1 MSKSSALCSAL
12 GLLFVH
18 LTVFGCASIVA
29 THDHSRTIEARK
41 ADRGTHAT
49 IAIAPVVEIAAIEG
63 LPKNLGAA
71 LVLALETKERDGQ
84 IHGADKLNASLLA
97 NDSVETFARWR
108 SAYKQTGI
116 LDPRPLSTLQKSIG
130 ARYLLLP
137 LDTYVDREKISP
149 KEAQCRSI
157 CAVNPNNLWR
167 TKLKVL
173 AELIDTQNG
182 MVVWKGV
189 GEAQHIQDGGK
200 TLDFGLVVI
209 HPGKGEE
216 VETLAGR
223 MITVVAQGI
232 AKGVDSVFR

>member
-1 MSKSSALCSAL
+1 MGKPHFRCLVSIV
-12 GLLFVH
+12 LLLVG
-18 LTVFGCASIVA
+18 VGCASIEA
-29 THDHSRTIEARK
+29 THDHSKTLEVKK
-41 ADRGTHAT
+41 ADRGPRS
-49 IAIAPVVEIAAIEG
+49 IAIAPVVEMAALEG
-63 LPKNLGAA
+63 LPKNLGVA
-71 LVLALETKERDGQ
+71 LVLALETKGRDTQ
-84 IHGADKLNASLLA
+84 ILGAEKLNASLLA

-108 SAYKQTGI
+108 STYKQMGV
-116 LDPRPLSTLQKSIG
+116 LDPRPLATLQKAIG

-149 KEAQCRSI
+149 KEAQCPSV
-157 CAVNPNNLWR
+157 CLMNANNLWR

-182 MVVWKGV
+182 VVVWRGV
-189 GEAQHIQDGGK
+189 GEAQHIQDGGT

-223 MITVVAQGI
+223 MVTVVAQGI
-232 AKGVDSVFR
+232 AKGVDSSFR